1 VSKHLRPYLI
11 LAAACAA
18 LTISAAAAYAQS
30 DAVAPPV
37 DTHEK
42 QVAVAPPGQVP
53 RLPDGKPDLTGV
65 WDIPYVPDM
74 SKRIGPL
81 PYTAWGEAN
90 FKSYDPSKFDYTAHC
105 LPAGLTRQ
113 MNTPMPLEIFQM
125 PKRVAILFEAWNTF
139 VIVPTDGRD
148 HPKDPDPTWMGTS
161 VGHWDGD
168 TLVVDSIGFNDKTRL
183 DTIGHPHS
191 DQLHV
196 IQRFSRADPTHL
208 AYEVTVDDPKAYTK
222 PWTNK
227 RVFTLKPKWELM
239 EYSCEE
245 NNKEITEH
253 LVK

>member
-1 VSKHLRPYLI
+1 VKNHFRTCLI
-11 LAAACAA
+11 LAAALAA
-18 LTISAAAAYAQS
+18 FSFSGFGQSSADQP
-30 DAVAPPV
+30 APPV
-37 DTHEK
+37 
-42 QVAVAPPGQVP
+42 APSAGQIP

-65 WDIPYVPDM
+65 WEIPYVQDM
-74 SKRIGPL
+74 SRGIGPL
-81 PYTAWGEAN
+81 PFTPWGEEN
-90 FKSYDPSKFDYTAHC
+90 FKAYDPSKFDYTAHC

-148 HPKDPDPTWMGTS
+148 HPKNPDPTWMGNS
-161 VGHWDGD
+161 VGHWEGD

-191 DQLHV
+191 DRLHV
-196 IQRFSRADPTHL
+196 VQRFSRADAMHI
-208 AYEVTVDDPKAYTK
+208 AYEVTVDDPIAYTK

-227 RVFTLKPKWELM
+227 RVFTLKPKWEIM

-253 LVK
+253 HVQ